1 MRSGGLWPKLLACV
15 IFLLCGTGARAV
27 PLETAATPGRA
38 QLPYQTGRPRCSGQS
53 HVHGRIITANVSDAK
68 QMVDYL
74 AVADATVLAVQEHR
88 TGADQLADVQARAR
102 DKGWSGAW
110 IPGVATEAGG
120 TSGGLAILTRGK
132 AMITVPPGKDSHV
145 LVDGRAMAARV
156 HWGCPGGLVFVNLYL
171 VVGEGPSECNCSIL
185 HDVALYLAEVN
196 SRGFDWIVCGDF
208 NMEYDSLPDL
218 EWLRNLGGVA
228 MRPRSTT
235 CRQSTPGSCI
245 DYFLV
250 SANVVTRLQAPTT
263 IEDAATFP
271 HVPVL
276 LPLLGK
282 DNPMLVRELAEPK
295 AVQKGPQ
302 VGCSRFPGSW
312 DVPLAAVR
320 RARDGHAANCL
331 GPGAE
336 RDGGRAVCQVRQ
348 SRHLRQSFSRPRWT
362 CEPSVEA
369 AAAPGTTPAH

>member
-218 EWLRNLGGVA
+218 EWLHNLGGGRDA
-228 MRPRSTT
+228 
-235 CRQSTPGSCI
+235 TPL
-245 DYFLV
+245 DYL
-250 SANVVTRLQAPTT
+250 P
-263 IEDAATFP
+263 
-271 HVPVL
+271 PVHAWQLHRL
-276 LPLLGK
+276 LPRVGE
-282 DNPMLVRELAEPK
+282 RGH
-295 AVQKGPQ
+295 AVAGAHDYRGRCHLP
-302 VGCSRFPGSW
+302 
-312 DVPLAAVR
+312 A
-320 RARDGHAANCL
+320 RARSLAFAREGQPHARQ
-331 GPGAE
+331 GA
-336 RDGGRAVCQVRQ
+336 R
-348 SRHLRQSFSRPRWT
+348 
-362 CEPSVEA
+362 
-369 AAAPGTTPAH
+369 